1 MLVTNPVVVSV
12 VVMILLCLFNLNV
25 VLALLV
31 AAMSAGIAAGMPLAD
46 TMSTLISGMGGSAE
60 TALSYFLLGAFAV
73 AIGKTGLAAVACK
86 TIAGVV
92 KGRKIM
98 LMFILAFIACLS
110 QNAIPIHIAFIPIL
124 IPPLLGLFNEMKVD
138 RRQVA
143 CSLAF
148 GLKAPYI
155 SLPVGFGLIF
165 YGIIAREMTNNGIP
179 MEQGNIVSYTWILGL
194 GMVVGLLLAVFV
206 AYNRPRE
213 YANLP
218 MANVEKQDAA
228 DERFETR
235 HILTLIA
242 VVVAFGLQLYTGSLP
257 IGILSGLLIMILTGA
272 LKWKEIDGAFSGG
285 LGIMG
290 LIAFVILIAA
300 GYGTVL
306 RETKSVEHL
315 VNAVVSVVGGDK
327 TWGAFLMLAV
337 GLLVTMGIGTSFGT
351 IPVVAA
357 IYCPLAIELGFSA
370 GATVCLIAAAA
381 ALGDAGSPASDTTLG
396 PTAGLN
402 ADGQHNHIWD
412 TCVPTFIFYNI
423 PLFIAGL
430 IGSFIF

>member
-12 VVMILLCLFNLNV
+12 VVMILLCLFNLNI

-31 AAMSAGIAAGMPLAD
+31 AAMSAGLVAGMSLAD
-46 TMSTLISGMGGSAE
+46 TMSTLINGMGGSSE

-73 AIGKTGLAAVACK
+73 AIGKTGLDAVACK
-86 TIAGVV
+86 AIAGIV

-98 LMFILAFIACLS
+98 LMFILAIIACLS

-124 IPPLLGLFNEMKVD
+124 IPPLLELFNQMKVD

-143 CSLAF
+143 CALAF

-165 YGIIAREMTNNGIP
+165 YGIIAKEMTNNGIP
-179 MEQGNIVSYTWILGL
+179 VERGSIVSYTWILGL
-194 GMVVGLLLAVFV
+194 SMVIGLLLAVFV

-213 YANLP
+213 YSDLPIANT
-218 MANVEKQDAA
+218 EKQDSSDAH
-228 DERFETR
+228 FETR
-235 HILTLIA
+235 HILTLVA

-257 IGILSGLLIMILTGA
+257 IGILSGLLIMIVTGS

-290 LIAFVILIAA
+290 LIAFVILVAA
-300 GYGTVL
+300 GYGMVL

-315 VNAVVSVVGGDK
+315 VNAVVGMVGGDK

-412 TCVPTFIFYNI
+412 TCVPTFVFYNI

-430 IGSFIF
+430 IGTFIF

>member
-12 VVMILLCLFNLNV
+12 LVMIVLCLFNLNII
-25 VLALLV
+25 LAVLV
-31 AAMSAGIAAGMPLAD
+31 AAVSAGLMAGMSLTD
-46 TMSTLISGMGGSAE
+46 TMATLISGMGGSSE

-73 AIGKTGLAAVACK
+73 AISKTGLAAVACK
-86 TIAGVV
+86 TIAAAI
-92 KGRKIM
+92 KGRRIM
-98 LMFILAFIACLS
+98 LMFILAFIAILS
-110 QNAIPIHIAFIPIL
+110 QNAVPIHIAFIPIL
-124 IPPLLGLFNEMKVD
+124 IPPLLGLFNKMKVD

-143 CSLAF
+143 CALAF

-155 SLPVGFGLIF
+155 ATPVGFGLIF
-165 YGIIAREMTNNGIP
+165 YGIIAKEMTSNGISV
-179 MEQGNIVSYTWILGL
+179 ESSSIVYYNWILGL
-194 GMVVGLLLAVFV
+194 SMVVGLLLALF
-206 AYNRPRE
+206 AYNKPRDYKDIPVGNIE
-213 YANLP
+213 T
-218 MANVEKQDAA
+218 QDAA
-228 DERFETR
+228 DDHFQKS
-235 HILTLIA
+235 HLLTLIA

-257 IGILSGLLIMILTGA
+257 IGIFTGLMIMILTGA
-272 LKWKEIDGAFSGG
+272 LKWKDIDSAFNGG

-290 LIAFVILIAA
+290 LIIFVILISA

-315 VNAVVSVVGGDK
+315 VTAVVGMVGGSK
-327 TWGAFLMLAV
+327 AWGACLMLVV

-351 IPVVAA
+351 IPIVAA
-357 IYCPLAIELGFSA
+357 IYCPLALELGFST
-370 GATVCLIAAAA
+370 GATAALIATAA

-423 PLFIAGL
+423 PLFIAGM
-430 IGSFIF
+430 ISAFVF

>member
-1 MLVTNPVVVSV
+1 
-12 VVMILLCLFNLNV
+12 
-25 VLALLV
+25 
-31 AAMSAGIAAGMPLAD
+31 
-46 TMSTLISGMGGSAE
+46 
-60 TALSYFLLGAFAV
+60 
-73 AIGKTGLAAVACK
+73 
-86 TIAGVV
+86 
-92 KGRKIM
+92 
-98 LMFILAFIACLS
+98 
-110 QNAIPIHIAFIPIL
+110 
-124 IPPLLGLFNEMKVD
+124 MKVD

-179 MEQGNIVSYTWILGL
+179 IEQGNIVSYTWVLGL

-218 MANVEKQDAA
+218 MANVEKQEAA

-235 HILTLIA
+235 HILTLVA

>member
-12 VVMILLCLFNLNV
+12 VVMILLCLLNLNI

-31 AAMSAGIAAGMPLAD
+31 AAMSAGLVAGMSLAE
-46 TMSTLISGMGGSAE
+46 TMSTLISGMGGNSE
-60 TALSYFLLGAFAV
+60 TALSYFLLGTFAV
-73 AIGKTGLAAVACK
+73 AIGKTGLDAVACK
-86 TIAGVV
+86 SIAEVV
-92 KGRKIM
+92 KGRKLM
-98 LMFILAFIACLS
+98 LIFVLAFIACLS

-124 IPPLLGLFNEMKVD
+124 IPPLLELFNKMKVD

-143 CSLAF
+143 CALSF

-165 YGIIAREMTNNGIP
+165 YGIIAREMTSNGIP
-179 MEQGNIVSYTWILGL
+179 VEQGSIVSYTWILGI

-213 YANLP
+213 YADLS
-218 MANVEKQDAA
+218 MANVEKQDPSNV
-228 DERFETR
+228 RFEPS
-235 HILTLIA
+235 HFLTLAA

-257 IGILSGLLIMILTGA
+257 IGILSGLLLMILTGA
-272 LKWKEIDGAFSGG
+272 LRWKDIDGAFRGG
-285 LGIMG
+285 LEIMG
-290 LIAFVILIAA
+290 LIAFVMLIAA

-315 VNAVVSVVGGDK
+315 VNAVVGVVGGDK
-327 TWGAFLMLAV
+327 MWGAFLMLAV

-357 IYCPLAIELGFSA
+357 IYCPLAIELGFST

-423 PLFIAGL
+423 PLFIAGM
-430 IGSFIF
+430 IGAFIF

>member
-1 MLVTNPVVVSV
+1 MLATNPVVVSV
-12 VVMILLCLFNLNV
+12 VVMIVLCLFNLNI

-31 AAMSAGIAAGMPLAD
+31 AAMSAGLVAGMPLAD
-46 TMSTLISGMGGSAE
+46 IMSTLISGMGGSSE
-60 TALSYFLLGAFAV
+60 TALSYFLLGVFAV
-73 AIGKTGLAAVACK
+73 AISKTGLAAVACRI
-86 TIAGVV
+86 IAGAV
-92 KGRKIM
+92 KGRRIM

-124 IPPLLGLFNEMKVD
+124 IPPLLSFFNSMKVD

-143 CSLAF
+143 CALAF

-165 YGIIAREMTNNGIP
+165 YGIIAREMTSNGIP
-179 MEQGNIVSYTWILGL
+179 VEAGSVVSYTWILGL
-194 GMVVGLLLAVFV
+194 SMVVGLLLAIFV
-206 AYNRPRE
+206 AYNKPRE
-213 YANLP
+213 YADLP
-218 MANVEKQDAA
+218 IGNVENQEVVD
-228 DERFETR
+228 DRFNKD
-235 HILTLIA
+235 HILTLAA
-242 VVVAFGLQLYTGSLP
+242 VLIAFGLQLYTGSLP
-257 IGILSGLLIMILTGA
+257 IGILAGLLLMILTGA
-272 LKWKEIDGAFSGG
+272 LKWKDIDSAFNGG
-285 LGIMG
+285 LRIMG
-290 LIAFVILIAA
+290 LIAFVMLIAA

-315 VNAVVSVVGGDK
+315 VNAVVGMVGGDK
-327 TWGAFLMLAV
+327 TWGAFLMLIV

-357 IYCPLAIELGFSA
+357 IYCPLALELGFSA
-370 GATVCLIAAAA
+370 GATICLIAAAA

-423 PLFIAGL
+423 PLFIAGM
-430 IGSFIF
+430 IGSLIF

>member
-1 MLVTNPVVVSV
+1 MLATNPVVVSV
-12 VVMILLCLFNLNV
+12 VLMIILCLFNLNI

-31 AAMSAGIAAGMPLAD
+31 AAMSAGLIGGMSLAE
-46 TMSTLISGMGGSAE
+46 TMATLIKGMGGSAE

-73 AIGKTGLAAVACK
+73 AIGKTGLATVACK
-86 TIAGVV
+86 TIARVV
-92 KGRKIM
+92 KGRRLM
-98 LMFILAFIACLS
+98 LMFVLAFIACLS

-124 IPPLLGLFNEMKVD
+124 IPPLLGIFNEMKVD

-143 CSLAF
+143 CALAF

-165 YGIIAREMTNNGIP
+165 YGIIAREMTHNNLPI
-179 MEQGNIVSYTWILGL
+179 EQGNIVSFTWILGL
-194 GMVVGLLLAVFV
+194 GMVVGLLLALLV
-206 AYNRPRE
+206 AYNKPRE
-213 YANLP
+213 YADLP
-218 MANVEKQDAA
+218 IANIEKQDAEN
-228 DERFETR
+228 DHFTSS

-242 VVVAFGLQLYTGSLP
+242 VIVAFGLQLKTNSLP
-257 IGILSGLLIMILTGA
+257 IGILAGILIMIITGS
-272 LKWKEIDGAFSGG
+272 LKWKEIDSSFNGG

-290 LIAFVILIAA
+290 LIAFVILVAA

-315 VNAVVSVVGGDK
+315 VNTVVGMVGGDK
-327 TWGAFLMLAV
+327 MWGAFLMLLV

-357 IYCPLAIELGFSA
+357 IYCPLAIELGFSS
-370 GATVCLIAAAA
+370 GATACLIAAAA

-412 TCVPTFIFYNI
+412 TCVPPFIFYNI
-423 PLFIAGL
+423 PLFIAGM
-430 IGSFIF
+430 IGAYIF